1 MYLSVG
7 LINVTY
13 LSEVPVLQGFG
24 CYCSQETF
32 GLIQMSIEDK
42 FCLTF

>member
-13 LSEVPVLQGFG
+13 LSEVPALQG
-24 CYCSQETF
+24 YLVVTVHR
-32 GLIQMSIEDK
+32 
-42 FCLTF
+42 